1 MDTSLYK
8 PLLYIRKNKEDSYI
22 DLDYL
27 NISEKSKLIYKGNIF
42 PDDDVET
49 FLIGS
54 GSGDSDDFAVGISH
68 LQYGDY
74 EVRGKWGKYNQVNYL
89 PSDFNINDIVELEFN
104 GEGIVK
110 VNNQIIINVG
120 VPTIK
125 RSNIIIC
132 GAKSRYGFSHNFT
145 LNYKSIQQ
153 YIYQIKLYED
163 GTALSYDFIPC
174 KRLSDNVVG
183 MYDKVH
189 DKFYPPTQGTFYEPI
204 IMDDIKS
211 LTIPEGNVTKIE
223 DNEGRV
229 LWSAL
234 PDPNKYAYGIRWDH
248 TVPDS

>member
-22 DLDYL
+22 NLEYL

-42 PDDDVET
+42 PDENVET

-54 GSGDSDDFAVGISH
+54 SFDNDNDFAVGISY
-68 LQYGDY
+68 LQYSGY
-74 EVRGKWGKYNQVNYL
+74 KVRGRWDKYNYVEYL

-110 VNNQIIINVG
+110 VNNQIIINERVS
-120 VPTIK
+120 TIE

-132 GAKSRYGFSHNFT
+132 GAQSRYNFEHNFAP
-145 LNYKSIQQ
+145 NYKSIQQ

-163 GTALSYDFIPC
+163 GTTLSYDFIPC

-234 PDPNKYAYGIRWDH
+234 PDPNKYAYGQ
-248 TVPDS
+248 